1 MALSTDEAPSERTD
15 ESGVAGG
22 VTVLVLAVPLLLLS
36 ALAFYSGRLAQADN
50 HLSWAATSAARAGAH
65 CRIPVSDA
73 EGRAAGNAA
82 ASQAANNQANR
93 PCSLR
98 EAALSIEKTVR
109 AILLE
114 NRRLYCQN
122 SNSTGMRVEY
132 QDQDGDLIYAYVIGS
147 LLLNGRYWPDRGGEI
162 RPPGEPE
169 FDTGEVENIGDST
182 NFDPFQAR
190 NLRKDFNGNA
200 LFLESSEGLVDE
212 TVITPGNDGPLG
224 YIPAI
229 TDPNRA
235 SNPSEFDD
243 LTVGYPIDS
252 SGGAGTTT
260 GGAIIPAR
268 TATASRITVH
278 LICDFVGAA
287 TNLLSRAST
296 REASATAVVP
306 VVFPAEAV

>member
-1 MALSTDEAPSERTD
+1 M
-15 ESGVAGG
+15 AGG

-73 EGRAAGNAA
+73 EGRAAG
-82 ASQAANNQANR
+82 QANR

-162 RPPGEPE
+162 PAANDPDAAEDNPQS
-169 FDTGEVENIGDST
+169 DP

-190 NLRKDFNGNA
+190 NLRRDFNGKA
-200 LFLESSEGLVDE
+200 LFLESSTG
-212 TVITPGNDGPLG
+212 VIQKSPER
-224 YIPAI
+224 
-229 TDPNRA
+229 TD
-235 SNPSEFDD
+235 SNPAEFD
-243 LTVGYPIDS
+243 TS
-252 SGGAGTTT
+252 MGTT
-260 GGAIIPAR
+260 GLGAPV
-268 TATASRITVH
+268 SRITVH
-278 LICDFVGAA
+278 LICDFTGAA

-296 REASATAVVP
+296 REASAIAVVP
-306 VVFPAEAV
+306 ATEAN

>member
-1 MALSTDEAPSERTD
+1 M
-15 ESGVAGG
+15 
-22 VTVLVLAVPLLLLS
+22 
-36 ALAFYSGRLAQADN
+36 
-50 HLSWAATSAARAGAH
+50 
-65 CRIPVSDA
+65 
-73 EGRAAGNAA
+73 
-82 ASQAANNQANR
+82 
-93 PCSLR
+93 
-98 EAALSIEKTVR
+98 
-109 AILLE
+109 
-114 NRRLYCQN
+114 
-122 SNSTGMRVEY
+122 
-132 QDQDGDLIYAYVIGS
+132 
-147 LLLNGRYWPDRGGEI
+147 LNGRYWPDRGGEI

-190 NLRKDFNGNA
+190 NLRRDFNGNA
-200 LFLESSEGLVDE
+200 LFLESSEGLVE
-212 TVITPGNDGPLG
+212 VRVITPGNDGPLG

-229 TDPNRA
+229 TDPDRA

-252 SGGAGTTT
+252 SGGASTTT

>member
-1 MALSTDEAPSERTD
+1 M
-15 ESGVAGG
+15 
-22 VTVLVLAVPLLLLS
+22 LVLAVPLLLLS

-73 EGRAAGNAA
+73 EGRAAG
-82 ASQAANNQANR
+82 QANR

-132 QDQDGDLIYAYVIGS
+132 QDQDGDLVYAYVIGS

-200 LFLESSEGLVDE
+200 LFLESSEGLVE
-212 TVITPGNDGPLG
+212 EIVITPGNDGPLG
-224 YIPAI
+224 YISAI

>member
-1 MALSTDEAPSERTD
+1 
-15 ESGVAGG
+15 
-22 VTVLVLAVPLLLLS
+22 
-36 ALAFYSGRLAQADN
+36 
-50 HLSWAATSAARAGAH
+50 
-65 CRIPVSDA
+65 
-73 EGRAAGNAA
+73 
-82 ASQAANNQANR
+82 
-93 PCSLR
+93 
-98 EAALSIEKTVR
+98 
-109 AILLE
+109 
-114 NRRLYCQN
+114 
-122 SNSTGMRVEY
+122 MRVEY

-162 RPPGEPE
+162 RPPGEAE

-200 LFLESSEGLVDE
+200 LFLESPEGLVDV
-212 TVITPGNDGPLG
+212 TVIAPADSSGPF
-224 YIPAI
+224 YIPAV

-252 SGGAGTTT
+252 SGGAGTTAD
-260 GGAIIPAR
+260 GAIIPAR

-306 VVFPAEAV
+306 VVFPAEAVRGEGTVQ

>member
-65 CRIPVSDA
+65 CRISVSDA
-73 EGRAAGNAA
+73 EGRTAG
-82 ASQAANNQANR
+82 QANR

-98 EAALSIEKTVR
+98 EAALSVEKTVR

-162 RPPGEPE
+162 PASNDLDAAEDNPQS
-169 FDTGEVENIGDST
+169 DA

-200 LFLESSEGLVDE
+200 LFLESSVG
-212 TVITPGNDGPLG
+212 VIQKEVMDNPDTTEVESQAED
-224 YIPAI
+224 
-229 TDPNRA
+229 TD
-235 SNPSEFDD
+235 SNPAEFETSMEM
-243 LTVGYPIDS
+243 L
-252 SGGAGTTT
+252 
-260 GGAIIPAR
+260 
-268 TATASRITVH
+268 ASANPVRRISVH
-278 LICDFVGAA
+278 LICDFTGAA

-306 VVFPAEAV
+306 VVFSTEAV

>member
-1 MALSTDEAPSERTD
+1 MAFSADEAPSDRTD

-50 HLSWAATSAARAGAH
+50 HLSWATTSAARAGAH

-73 EGRAAGNAA
+73 EGRAAG
-82 ASQAANNQANR
+82 QANR

-190 NLRKDFNGNA
+190 NLRRDFNGNA

-212 TVITPGNDGPLG
+212 TVITSGNDGPLG

-229 TDPNRA
+229 TDPDRA

-252 SGGAGTTT
+252 SGRAGTTT

>member
-1 MALSTDEAPSERTD
+1 M
-15 ESGVAGG
+15 
-22 VTVLVLAVPLLLLS
+22 LVLAVPLLLLS

-73 EGRAAGNAA
+73 EGRVAG
-82 ASQAANNQANR
+82 QANR

-98 EAALSIEKTVR
+98 ETALSIEKTVR

-162 RPPGEPE
+162 RPPGEAE
-169 FDTGEVENIGDST
+169 FDTGEVENIGDSA

-190 NLRKDFNGNA
+190 NLRRDFNGNA
-200 LFLESSEGLVDE
+200 LFLESSEGLVE
-212 TVITPGNDGPLG
+212 EIVITPGNDGPLG

-229 TDPNRA
+229 TDPDRA

-252 SGGAGTTT
+252 SGRAGTTT

-306 VVFPAEAV
+306 GVFSAEAV

>member
-1 MALSTDEAPSERTD
+1 MALSTDEAPSEKTD

-73 EGRAAGNAA
+73 EGRAAG
-82 ASQAANNQANR
+82 QANR

-132 QDQDGDLIYAYVIGS
+132 QDQDGDLVYAYVIGS

-200 LFLESSEGLVDE
+200 LFLESSEGLVEE

-224 YIPAI
+224 YISAI

>member
-1 MALSTDEAPSERTD
+1 M
-15 ESGVAGG
+15 AGG

-200 LFLESSEGLVDE
+200 LFLESSEGLVE
-212 TVITPGNDGPLG
+212 EIVITPGNDGPLG
-224 YIPAI
+224 YIRAI
-229 TDPNRA
+229 TDPDRA

-252 SGGAGTTT
+252 SGRAGTTT

>member
-1 MALSTDEAPSERTD
+1 M
-15 ESGVAGG
+15 AGG

-65 CRIPVSDA
+65 CRISVSDA

-82 ASQAANNQANR
+82 ASQAANNQATR

-98 EAALSIEKTVR
+98 EAALSVEKTVR

-162 RPPGEPE
+162 PASNDLDAAEDNPQS
-169 FDTGEVENIGDST
+169 DA

-200 LFLESSEGLVDE
+200 LFLESSVG
-212 TVITPGNDGPLG
+212 VIQKEVMDNPDTTEVESQAED
-224 YIPAI
+224 
-229 TDPNRA
+229 TD
-235 SNPSEFDD
+235 SNPAEFETSMEM
-243 LTVGYPIDS
+243 L
-252 SGGAGTTT
+252 
-260 GGAIIPAR
+260 
-268 TATASRITVH
+268 ASANPVRRISVH
-278 LICDFVGAA
+278 LICDFTGAA

-306 VVFPAEAV
+306 VVFSTEAV

>member
-1 MALSTDEAPSERTD
+1 M
-15 ESGVAGG
+15 
-22 VTVLVLAVPLLLLS
+22 LVLAVPLLLLS

-200 LFLESSEGLVDE
+200 LFLESSEGLVE
-212 TVITPGNDGPLG
+212 EEVITPGFDGGPLVD
-224 YIPAI
+224 YTPAI

>member
-1 MALSTDEAPSERTD
+1 MAFSADEAPSERTD

-73 EGRAAGNAA
+73 EGRAAG
-82 ASQAANNQANR
+82 QATR

-200 LFLESSEGLVDE
+200 LFLESSEGLVEE

-229 TDPNRA
+229 TDPDRV

-252 SGGAGTTT
+252 SGRAGTTT

-306 VVFPAEAV
+306 VVLPAEAV

>member
-1 MALSTDEAPSERTD
+1 MALSADEAPSERTD

-73 EGRAAGNAA
+73 EGRAAG
-82 ASQAANNQANR
+82 QANR

-132 QDQDGDLIYAYVIGS
+132 QDQDGDLVYAYVIGS

-162 RPPGEPE
+162 PASNDPDAAEDNPQS
-169 FDTGEVENIGDST
+169 DP

-190 NLRKDFNGNA
+190 NLRRDFNGNA
-200 LFLESSEGLVDE
+200 LFLESSVGVIQKEVMDNPDTTEDE
-212 TVITPGNDGPLG
+212 SQGEE
-224 YIPAI
+224 
-229 TDPNRA
+229 TD
-235 SNPSEFDD
+235 SNPSEFE
-243 LTVGYPIDS
+243 TSMEMPVS
-252 SGGAGTTT
+252 
-260 GGAIIPAR
+260 
-268 TATASRITVH
+268 ATPVRRISVH

-306 VVFPAEAV
+306 VVFSAEAV